1 MPLTDGR
8 DFSPADNEAAPK
20 VIIVNQAFAG
30 LYWPNQEPVG
40 KRVILSDD
48 YSPSEVIGVVRDAK
62 YGRADFGA
70 ESSRPHF
77 WAARA
82 QQLSPSVEFHF
93 KARGDPAALFGTVRQ
108 EVRRLDN
115 DLPISDLRRMESIA
129 ATALLEERVGALIF
143 AGFGAVSLF
152 LAVLGIYGVLAYG
165 IMQRARELGIRLA
178 LGARPT
184 RVIAMVVRESLVMSS
199 AGIVMGLALAALVA
213 RGVRSLLLGIDS
225 FDPISFGGS
234 VAILMLAAM
243 AASAIPALQASRV
256 DPVRLLRSE

>member
-1 MPLTDGR
+1 M
-8 DFSPADNEAAPK
+8 
-20 VIIVNQAFAG
+20 V
-30 LYWPNQEPVG
+30 
-40 KRVILSDD
+40 
-48 YSPSEVIGVVRDAK
+48 
-62 YGRADFGA
+62 
-70 ESSRPHF
+70 
-77 WAARA
+77 
-82 QQLSPSVEFHF
+82 
-93 KARGDPAALFGTVRQ
+93 
-108 EVRRLDN
+108 
-115 DLPISDLRRMESIA
+115 
-129 ATALLEERVGALIF
+129 F

-184 RVIAMVVRESLVMSS
+184 RVIAMVVKESLVMSS
-199 AGIVMGLALAALVA
+199 AGIVTGLALAALVA

-225 FDPISFGGS
+225 FDPISLGGS